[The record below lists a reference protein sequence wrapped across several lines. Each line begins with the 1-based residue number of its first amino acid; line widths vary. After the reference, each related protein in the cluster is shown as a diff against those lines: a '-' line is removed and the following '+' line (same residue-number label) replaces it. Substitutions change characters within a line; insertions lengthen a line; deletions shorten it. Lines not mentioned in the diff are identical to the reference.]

1 MTLSIKIVRESSE
14 FIPTINPYS
23 QWNQISLYI
32 QNNGGFSMS
41 HLLVYLHS
49 KRVAFV

>member
-1 MTLSIKIVRESSE
+1 MRESPE
-14 FIPTINPYS
+14 FIPTINPYA
-23 QWNQISLYI
+23 QWNQNSLYI
-32 QNNGGFSMS
+32 QNNGGFSVS